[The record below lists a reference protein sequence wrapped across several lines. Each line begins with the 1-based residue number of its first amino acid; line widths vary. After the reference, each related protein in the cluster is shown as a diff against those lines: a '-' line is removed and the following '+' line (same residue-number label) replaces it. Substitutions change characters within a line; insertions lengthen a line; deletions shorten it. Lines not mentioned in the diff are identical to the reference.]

1 MSIKSVLVVMS
12 GGAADAPCLAQACL
26 IAKTHNAELR
36 ALHVKPS
43 PILDMA
49 MSFDM
54 APTVIEDLQRY
65 YNEVA
70 DRVESECRSVAK
82 DAGVPLDWQCV
93 EGDVPDFAAFYARFT
108 DLVICSPELARDVVF
123 TAGAPVLAMAETA
136 APRAIR
142 RILVAWNGSREA
154 ARALRD
160 AMPLI
165 EVAEHVEILVVDPP
179 KDLPI
184 SHEVARKLVKRGI
197 KVQVHERVS
206 ADSDVGA
213 VIVEESG
220 REGFDLVVM
229 GAYGH
234 WRWKEQ
240 VLGGVT
246 EEALENKR
254 IPVFLAH

>member
-1 MSIKSVLVVMS
+1 MPIKSILVVVS
-12 GGAADAPCLAQACL
+12 GGAADAACLSQACL
-26 IAKTHNAELR
+26 MAKAHSAELR

-43 PILDMA
+43 PILNLA
-49 MSFDM
+49 SSFEM

-65 YNEVA
+65 YGEVA
-70 DRVESECRSVAK
+70 MRLEGECRSAAK
-82 DAGVPLDWQCV
+82 TTGVPFDWQCV
-93 EGDVPDFAAFYARFT
+93 EGDASDIAAFYARYT
-108 DLVICSPELARDVVF
+108 DLVICSPELARNLVF
-123 TAGAPVLAMAETA
+123 AAGAPVLAMAA
-136 APRAIR
+136 ALAPRAIR

-165 EVAEHVEILVVDPP
+165 EAAEQVEILVVDPP

-184 SHEVARKLVKRGI
+184 SREVTRMLVRRGI
-197 KVQVHERVS
+197 KVQTNERET
-206 ADSDVGA
+206 AGAEVGS

-220 REGFDLVVM
+220 LDGFDLLVM

-246 EEALENKR
+246 EDALENQS
-254 IPVFLAH
+254 IPVLLAH